1 MEARGEHPS
10 DPKVYTKERRGSSLK
25 RINWVL
31 VVLVLIGFVIGRFI
45 GTYFDGTFLNYGQK
59 FRTQQSGRTESWF
72 YHSYVRAGVQYYHSE
87 CDRCDHFVCGISF
100 YPLDIIRRR
109 RQKETYAC

>member
-1 MEARGEHPS
+1 M
-10 DPKVYTKERRGSSLK
+10 K

-45 GTYFDGTFLNYGQK
+45 GTYFDGTFLNYGQN
-59 FRTQQSGRTESWF
+59 FGLSSPVELNWF